1 MITGYKI
8 LLMIE
13 YKQIIGRWLN
23 KVHVPSS
30 LNNRSTRERI
40 SDMRLTTVALLLLP
54 IVLKK
59 KMMNNRAGRSRMVFS
74 ITRFTNG
81 LSKP

>member
-1 MITGYKI
+1 VITGYKI